1 MNNLNEAI
9 TERRRATR
17 NTIYQ
22 YLYDATEP
30 CTKQEIARAL
40 SFSLPTVYQN
50 LTELLQAGLVCY
62 SGVQRSTGGRRAMGY
77 TVEPGARFA
86 IGISITG
93 DRVRILAADLRLET
107 IAYKKT
113 RRMSSEQARDMGDL
127 IARELE
133 RFLDENN
140 LDRSRMLGVGIA
152 APAVI
157 DAEHKNI
164 ILAPTLRVRDL
175 SLCSIE
181 EKLPY
186 PSFIDNDGTCGGHTE
201 WFMRGE
207 KDNMAYLSLEDGVGG
222 AVLVQGAP
230 YLGTNRRSGE
240 FGHICVEPNGL
251 LCKCGKRGCLEA
263 YCSALRLSEEQ
274 GISLETFFVRL
285 RHGDAA
291 CAALWEDFLQH
302 LAIGV
307 NIIRMTLDCNVVLG
321 GFLSQYLAPWL
332 PQLRQKAAAL
342 NTFEDNA
349 DYIRMARD
357 SRYAVVRGAALHFI
371 KEYLGSL

>member
-1 MNNLNEAI
+1 MNQLNEAI
-9 TERRRATR
+9 TERRRLTR

-22 YLYDATEP
+22 HLYEAAEP
-30 CTKQEIARAL
+30 CTKQEIAQAL
-40 SFSLPTVYQN
+40 SLSLPTVHQN

-62 SGVQRSTGGRRAMGY
+62 SGAQRSTGGRRAMGY
-77 TVEPGARFA
+77 MVEPGAKFA

-93 DRVRILAADLRLET
+93 DRIRILAADLRLET

-113 RRMSSEQARDMGDL
+113 RRMSSEQAHDIGDF
-127 IARELE
+127 ISRELE

-140 LDRSRMLGVGIA
+140 LDRGRMLGVGMA

-157 DAEHKNI
+157 DAQHKNI
-164 ILAPTLRVRDL
+164 ILAPTLRLRDL
-175 SLCSIE
+175 SLGSIE
-181 EKLPY
+181 KKVPY

-230 YLGTNRRSGE
+230 YLGANRRSGE

-251 LCKCGKRGCLEA
+251 PCKCGKRGCLEA

-274 GISLETFFVRL
+274 GISLETFFSRL
-285 RHGDAA
+285 RHGDPA

-302 LAIGV
+302 LAIGI
-307 NIIRMTLDCNVVLG
+307 NTIRMTLDCNVVLG

-332 PQLRQKAAAL
+332 PQLREKAAAL
-342 NTFEDNA
+342 NTFEENA

-357 SRYAVVRGAALHFI
+357 PRYAVVRGAALHFI